1 MQIESGSFENEALVK
16 NTTFWSSNWG
26 VQKTQTSDPN
36 TQTPPNMENSNPPK
50 KSDQKTQTNTFKRCL
65 PSPLT
70 ILISFK
76 YCFCYTAW
84 DNKVTGPSTMPNAP
98 GMTLSL
104 HVRESK
110 TVLDSGFHAVDSG
123 SSDWIPELLELHSG
137 FQSPAI
143 PIAHSKISGIQKS
156 RLPHMGSVLGVLRSL
171 RQSNPKMYTLIWY
184 PDLPRISF
192 FRTATQHN
200 V

>member
-1 MQIESGSFENEALVK
+1 M
-16 NTTFWSSNWG
+16 
-26 VQKTQTSDPN
+26 
-36 TQTPPNMENSNPPK
+36 QTPPRMENSAPPPK
-50 KSDQKTQTNTFKRCL
+50 KRKSDQKTQTNTFKRCL

-76 YCFCYTAW
+76 YCFCYRAW
-84 DNKVTGPSTMPNAP
+84 DNKVTRPSTMPNAP
-98 GMTLSL
+98 GMTLSP
-104 HVRESK
+104 HIRESK

-143 PIAHSKISGIQKS
+143 RIPHSKLSRIPKS
-156 RLPHMGSVLGVLRSL
+156 RLPHMGSVLSLLRSLRASL
-171 RQSNPKMYTLIWY
+171 RQSNPKMYTLIWH

-192 FRTATQHN
+192 FRNCNTTQRLMM
-200 V
+200 

>member
-1 MQIESGSFENEALVK
+1 M
-16 NTTFWSSNWG
+16 
-26 VQKTQTSDPN
+26 QTS
-36 TQTPPNMENSNPPK
+36 PNMENSDPPK

-65 PSPLT
+65 PSPLK
-70 ILISFK
+70 ILISWR

-98 GMTLSL
+98 GMTLSP

-110 TVLDSGFHAVDSG
+110 TVLDSGFHAVNSE
-123 SSDWIPELLELHSG
+123 SSDWIPEILELYSG

-143 PIAHSKISGIQKS
+143 RIPHSKLSRIPKS
-156 RLPHMGSVLGVLRSL
+156 RLPHMGSVLGLLRSLRASL
-171 RQSNPKMYTLIWY
+171 RQSNLKMYTVIWY
-184 PDLPRISF
+184 PDLPRISS
-192 FRTATQHN
+192 FRTATQPN